1 MVFLQ
6 VENGGGSDKP
16 MPAAAENSKELCMP
30 PPPPADP
37 GECGSDDAPIA
48 GDGVSSGKTE
58 AASQAVA
65 VATPIA
71 EGRRLSRRGSVCV
84 FVL

>member
-1 MVFLQ
+1 MVLQ
-6 VENGGGSDKP
+6 AENGGGSDTP
-16 MPAAAENSKELCMP
+16 MPEADNSKELCMP

-65 VATPIA
+65 VAVATPIA
-71 EGRRLSRRGSVCV
+71 EGRCL
-84 FVL
+84 